1 MSAPSDLPPGGLSRG
16 GLRKGGLPGP
26 LPAGEDLLWQGGPS
40 FVAVARYVLHLPVIA
55 FYFAAL
61 LVWRLAVI
69 ASGGGTAMAMVAAG
83 GWIVFLAAVVFGL
96 MFGIAWLIARTTCY
110 TITSRRVVL
119 HFGMA
124 LSASINLPF
133 RCIET
138 AAVKIHP
145 QGCGDIALTL
155 GKGERLSSLTLWPH
169 VRTRW
174 FGATEPALRAL
185 PDAALAA
192 RVLARAMAAD
202 AAQHVPAMPAA
213 MATPQPISTAAGVRA

>member
-1 MSAPSDLPPGGLSRG
+1 
-16 GLRKGGLPGP
+16 
-26 LPAGEDLLWQGGPS
+26 
-40 FVAVARYVLHLPVIA
+40 
-55 FYFAAL
+55 
-61 LVWRLAVI
+61 
-69 ASGGGTAMAMVAAG
+69 
-83 GWIVFLAAVVFGL
+83 
-96 MFGIAWLIARTTCY
+96 
-110 TITSRRVVL
+110 
-119 HFGMA
+119 
-124 LSASINLPF
+124 
-133 RCIET
+133 
-138 AAVKIHP
+138 VKVHP
-145 QGCGDIALTL
+145 MGCGDIALML